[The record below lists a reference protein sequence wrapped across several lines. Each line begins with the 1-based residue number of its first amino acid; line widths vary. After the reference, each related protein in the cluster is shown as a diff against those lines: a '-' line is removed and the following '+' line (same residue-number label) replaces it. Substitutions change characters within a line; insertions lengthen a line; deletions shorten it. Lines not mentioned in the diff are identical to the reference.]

1 MHLVSYPLEAM
12 EPGVGLRGDTE
23 AEIRAGN
30 GNGSVMP
37 SSSSGASANDARLGA
52 LSPVSAS
59 VSASASTAT
68 GTRTGAATSALTSPS
83 LSSSSSTSN
92 TSNTSIPTKTRGINS
107 RAQQQ
112 SRQGVSSNSYQLVA
126 QVSHVGR
133 LGGGHYTAQ
142 TRVSLERNF
151 TFIQIS
157 EK

>member
-30 GNGSVMP
+30 GNGNGSAMP
-37 SSSSGASANDARLGA
+37 SSSSGASANDERLGA
-52 LSPVSAS
+52 LSPASAS

-68 GTRTGAATSALTSPS
+68 GTRTGATTGALTSPS

-92 TSNTSIPTKTRGINS
+92 TSNTSIATKKHGINS

-142 TRVSLERNF
+142 TRVSLKKNHF
-151 TFIQIS
+151 HPNL
-157 EK
+157 